1 MIVLADITTTA
12 LYSDIITHY
21 TKLIT
26 ADSSRDN
33 MSSVIIME
41 RTLHSALTLLV
52 GCIATFLRSSVN
64 VWAMNTFRPLEDHY
78 FSCQ

>member
-12 LYSDIITHY
+12 LYSDIIRHY

-52 GCIATFLRSSVN
+52 G
-64 VWAMNTFRPLEDHY
+64 
-78 FSCQ
+78 

>member
-12 LYSDIITHY
+12 LYSDIIRHY
-21 TKLIT
+21 TKLIR

-52 GCIATFLRSSVN
+52 G
-64 VWAMNTFRPLEDHY
+64 
-78 FSCQ
+78 